1 MRFSKISLCAAAVAA
16 VSIAFAD
23 AANTLVAF
31 STKGDKYADGTTV
44 QDGEWYALCWSAN
57 ETFGG
62 LSSECEPLIV
72 GDRVLLMAPLA
83 EGGRCPDVVFQI
95 KSSEA
100 PTSGNYFVYML
111 DTRGLDGKPSKA
123 VNKKPAMVNAV
134 VATTASDSVKV
145 GRDGIAVSSY
155 LTGKDLEKDGSG
167 AIAWS
172 ESGVDNVGQPEIK
185 SFRIDG
191 DRVKIKVEKMHPSV
205 RYNIFTGSE
214 PGNITKTTLDSPVSD
229 ESNSVEF
236 DLDKDQGKFFKVGR
250 QPLTK

>member
-1 MRFSKISLCAAAVAA
+1 MSFSRISLCAAAVAA

-23 AANTLVAF
+23 AGNTLVVF
-31 STKGDKYADGTTV
+31 STTGDAYADGTPV
-44 QDGEWYALCWSAN
+44 KDGEWYALCWSAN
-57 ETFGG
+57 NEFGG
-62 LSSECEPLIV
+62 LSSECEPLV
-72 GDRVLLMAPLA
+72 EGDRVFLMAPLA
-83 EGGRCPDVVFQI
+83 EGGRCPEVVFQI

-100 PTSGNYFVYML
+100 PTSGKYFVYLL

-123 VNKKPAMVNAV
+123 VNKKPAIVNAAV
-134 VATTASDSVKV
+134 VTNARANGATGTEAP
-145 GRDGIAVSSY
+145 SY
-155 LTGKDLEKDGSG
+155 ATGSALSKDDSG
-167 AIAWS
+167 AIAWN

-191 DRVKIKVEKMHPSV
+191 DRVKIKVANMHPSV

-214 PGNITKTTLDSPVSD
+214 PGNITKTTLDSPVSA

-250 QPLTK
+250 QPLAK

>member
-23 AANTLVAF
+23 AGNTLVVF
-31 STKGDKYADGTTV
+31 STTGDAYADGTPV
-44 QDGEWYALCWSAN
+44 KDGEWYALCWSAN
-57 ETFGG
+57 NEFGG
-62 LSSECEPLIV
+62 LSSECEPLV
-72 GDRVLLMAPLA
+72 EGDRVFLMAPLA
-83 EGGRCPDVVFQI
+83 EGGRCPEVVFQI

-123 VNKKPAMVNAV
+123 VNKKPAMVNAT
-134 VATTASDSVKV
+134 VATDASAK
-145 GRDGIAVSSY
+145 GAKGTEASSY
-155 LTGKDLEKDGSG
+155 AIGSELSKDGSG

-191 DRVKIKVEKMHPSV
+191 DRVKIKVANMHPSV

-214 PGNITKTTLDSPVSD
+214 PGNITKTTLDSPVSA

-250 QPLTK
+250 QPLAK